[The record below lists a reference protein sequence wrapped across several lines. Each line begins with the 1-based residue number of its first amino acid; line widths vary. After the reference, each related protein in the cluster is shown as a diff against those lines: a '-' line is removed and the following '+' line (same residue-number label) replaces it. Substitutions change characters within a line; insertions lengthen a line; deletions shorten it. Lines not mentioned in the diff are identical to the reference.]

1 MNQPDPF
8 EHHPEHPKSAPPPPH
23 PERSPLA
30 VHRDPSQ
37 SVRVSPAAAP
47 SSSAAEGKPGMAWVR
62 LADLPGQASGTVARR
77 GVDLFSE
84 LVRRGRRAPVIA
96 TRNAAHRVRTSP
108 VVHRLTRRSPSAAP
122 SGEALG
128 Q

>member
-1 MNQPDPF
+1 VNQPDPF
-8 EHHPEHPKSAPPPPH
+8 EHHPEHPTSAPPAPR

-37 SVRVSPAAAP
+37 SVRVSPTTAP
-47 SSSAAEGKPGMAWVR
+47 SSGKPGLAWVR
-62 LADLPGQASGTVARR
+62 IADLPGQATNTVARR

-84 LVRRGRRAPVIA
+84 LVRRGRRAPVTVTRIA
-96 TRNAAHRVRTSP
+96 ARRVWTSHA
-108 VVHRLTRRSPSAAP
+108 VHRLAHRSPSPAS

>member
-8 EHHPEHPKSAPPPPH
+8 EHHLEHPKSAPPAPR

-37 SVRVSPAAAP
+37 SVRVSPTSAAP
-47 SSSAAEGKPGMAWVR
+47 SSDRPGLAWAR
-62 LADLPGQASGTVARR
+62 IADLPARASNTVARR

-84 LVRRGRRAPVIA
+84 LVRRGRRAPVTA
-96 TRNAAHRVRTSP
+96 TRNAAQRVSTSH
-108 VVHRLTRRSPSAAP
+108 VMHRRSHRPPSAVP
-122 SGEALG
+122 PGEALG